1 MLKIDPYSSEEFIP
15 LRCNQRFARSK
26 NRTAFHNLINNEFRR
41 KMDVINKPLVKNLK
55 ILDALFLSRNKK
67 SNDNSITCHKEFLLG
82 RNYDFTKHTHFDDSY
97 DGKNRTACFNYIII
111 PLENDKVKLFKTGE
125 L

>member
-1 MLKIDPYSSEEFIP
+1 MLKIDPYTSTEFFA

-41 KMDVINKPLVKNLK
+41 KMDIINKPLMKNLK
-55 ILDALFLSRNKK
+55 ILDELFLSKNKT
-67 SNDNSITCHKEFLLG
+67 SNDKSITCHKEFMLG
-82 RNYDFTKHTHFDDSY
+82 RNYDFSKHTHFDVFEGQKY
-97 DGKNRTACFNYIII
+97 VACYNYIII
-111 PLENDKVKLFKTGE
+111 HLDKEKLKIIKTAD

>member
-41 KMDVINKPLVKNLK
+41 KMDVINKPLMKNLK
-55 ILDALFLSRNKK
+55 ILDELFLSNKRT
-67 SNDNSITCHKEFLLG
+67 NNNSLIFHREFLLG
-82 RNYDFTKHTHFDDSY
+82 RNYDITKHTHY
-97 DGKNRTACFNYIII
+97 DVFEGQKYIACYNYIII
-111 PLENDKVKLFKTGE
+111 HLDKEKVKIIKTSD